1 MRNHHYALGAALLIT
16 LALPW
21 TLAAAADLN
30 APIDMQAVQLQ
41 PQEQNGVRYLQGGI
55 GQDEANA
62 LRKTT
67 GYDLHVELS
76 TGPEGKFQSG
86 ATVDIQNAQGQ
97 PVLSVSDAG
106 PLLYVQLLPAN
117 TRSLAMP
124 KARQCSSGRPSRA
137 RRPRPL
143 TLTGVDEK
151 SGRSTPVLLPG
162 VRSRLANSCARQ
174 AHLYQVI

>member
-1 MRNHHYALGAALLIT
+1 MRNHHYALGAALLLT

-62 LRKTT
+62 LRKTK

-76 TGPEGKFQSG
+76 TGAQGKFQSG
-86 ATVDIQNAQGQ
+86 ASVDIQSAQGQ
-97 PVLSVSDAG
+97 PVLSVTDVG
-106 PLLYVQLLPAN
+106 PLLFVQLPPGHYKVTGNAEGETVQQQVVVDGKGPATVN
-117 TRSLAMP
+117 LHWR
-124 KARQCSSGRPSRA
+124 
-137 RRPRPL
+137 
-143 TLTGVDEK
+143 
-151 SGRSTPVLLPG
+151 
-162 VRSRLANSCARQ
+162 
-174 AHLYQVI
+174 

>member
-1 MRNHHYALGAALLIT
+1 MRNHHYALGAALLVA

-30 APIDMQAVQLQ
+30 ARIDMQAVQLQ

-62 LRKTT
+62 LRKTP

-86 ATVDIQNAQGQ
+86 ASVDIQNAQGQ
-97 PVLSVSDAG
+97 PVLSISDAG
-106 PLLYVQLLPAN
+106 PLLYVQLPPGKYKVTGNAQGETVQQMVTVNGKSPATVN
-117 TRSLAMP
+117 L
-124 KARQCSSGRPSRA
+124 
-137 RRPRPL
+137 
-143 TLTGVDEK
+143 
-151 SGRSTPVLLPG
+151 
-162 VRSRLANSCARQ
+162 NW
-174 AHLYQVI
+174 H

>member
-1 MRNHHYALGAALLIT
+1 MRNHHYALGTALLVA

-62 LRKTT
+62 LRKTP
-67 GYDLHVELS
+67 GYDLHLELS

-86 ATVDIQNAQGQ
+86 ANVDIQNAQGQ
-97 PVLSVSDAG
+97 PVLSIQDAG
-106 PLLYVQLLPAN
+106 PLLYVQLP
-117 TRSLAMP
+117 P
-124 KARQCSSGRPSRA
+124 GKYKI
-137 RRPRPL
+137 
-143 TLTGVDEK
+143 TGNAQGETVQQVVTVNGK
-151 SGRSTPVLLPG
+151 SPTTVNLNWR
-162 VRSRLANSCARQ
+162 
-174 AHLYQVI
+174 

>member
-41 PQEQNGVRYLQGGI
+41 QQEQNGVRYLQGGI

-62 LRKTT
+62 LRKTP

-97 PVLSVSDAG
+97 PVLSLTDAG
-106 PLLYVQLLPAN
+106 PLLYVQLPPGKYKVTGSAQGETVQQLVTVNGKTPATVN
-117 TRSLAMP
+117 LNWR
-124 KARQCSSGRPSRA
+124 
-137 RRPRPL
+137 
-143 TLTGVDEK
+143 
-151 SGRSTPVLLPG
+151 
-162 VRSRLANSCARQ
+162 
-174 AHLYQVI
+174 

>member
-1 MRNHHYALGAALLIT
+1 MRNHHYALGATLL
-16 LALPW
+16 LALAFPW

-41 PQEQNGVRYLQGGI
+41 PQERNGIRYVQGGI

-86 ATVDIQNAQGQ
+86 ATVDIQNAQGKSL
-97 PVLSVSDAG
+97 LSVQDAG
-106 PLLYVQLLPAN
+106 PLLYVQLPPGQYKVIGQADGTTVQQQVTVSGKAPATVN
-117 TRSLAMP
+117 LNWR
-124 KARQCSSGRPSRA
+124 
-137 RRPRPL
+137 
-143 TLTGVDEK
+143 
-151 SGRSTPVLLPG
+151 
-162 VRSRLANSCARQ
+162 
-174 AHLYQVI
+174 

>member
-1 MRNHHYALGAALLIT
+1 MRNHHYALGAALLVA

-62 LRKTT
+62 LRKTP

-76 TGPEGKFQSG
+76 TGPDGKFQSG
-86 ATVDIQNAQGQ
+86 ANVDIQNAQGQ
-97 PVLSVSDAG
+97 PVLSIPDAG
-106 PLLYVQLLPAN
+106 PLLYVQLPPGKYKVTGNAQGETVQQMVTVNGKSPATVN
-117 TRSLAMP
+117 L
-124 KARQCSSGRPSRA
+124 
-137 RRPRPL
+137 
-143 TLTGVDEK
+143 
-151 SGRSTPVLLPG
+151 
-162 VRSRLANSCARQ
+162 NW
-174 AHLYQVI
+174 H

>member
-1 MRNHHYALGAALLIT
+1 MRNHHYALGAALLIA

-41 PQEQNGVRYLQGGI
+41 QQEQNGVRYLQGGI

-62 LRKTT
+62 LRKTP

-97 PVLSVSDAG
+97 TVLSLTDAG
-106 PLLYVQLLPAN
+106 PLLYVQLP
-117 TRSLAMP
+117 P
-124 KARQCSSGRPSRA
+124 GKYKV
-137 RRPRPL
+137 
-143 TLTGVDEK
+143 TGNAQGETVQQLVTVNGK
-151 SGRSTPVLLPG
+151 TPTTVNLNW
-162 VRSRLANSCARQ
+162 R
-174 AHLYQVI
+174 

>member
-16 LALPW
+16 VAMPW

-76 TGPEGKFQSG
+76 AGPEGKFQSG

-97 PVLSVSDAG
+97 PVLSVTDAG
-106 PLLYVQLLPAN
+106 PLLYVQLPPGKYKVTGNAQGETVQQRVTVN
-117 TRSLAMP
+117 G
-124 KARQCSSGRPSRA
+124 KAPTTVNLNWR
-137 RRPRPL
+137 
-143 TLTGVDEK
+143 
-151 SGRSTPVLLPG
+151 
-162 VRSRLANSCARQ
+162 
-174 AHLYQVI
+174 

>member
-1 MRNHHYALGAALLIT
+1 MRNHHYALGAALLVA

-21 TLAAAADLN
+21 TLAAAADLS

-62 LRKTT
+62 LRKTP

-97 PVLSVSDAG
+97 PVLSVTDAG
-106 PLLYVQLLPAN
+106 PLLYVQLPPGKYKVTGNAQGETVQQLVTVNGKTPATVN
-117 TRSLAMP
+117 LNWR
-124 KARQCSSGRPSRA
+124 
-137 RRPRPL
+137 
-143 TLTGVDEK
+143 
-151 SGRSTPVLLPG
+151 
-162 VRSRLANSCARQ
+162 
-174 AHLYQVI
+174 

>member
-1 MRNHHYALGAALLIT
+1 MRNHHYALGAALLVA

-62 LRKTT
+62 LRKTP

-86 ATVDIQNAQGQ
+86 ANVDIQNAQGQ
-97 PVLSVSDAG
+97 PVLSIPDAG
-106 PLLYVQLLPAN
+106 PLLYVQLPPGKYKVTGNAQGETVQQMVTVNGKSPATVN
-117 TRSLAMP
+117 L
-124 KARQCSSGRPSRA
+124 
-137 RRPRPL
+137 
-143 TLTGVDEK
+143 
-151 SGRSTPVLLPG
+151 
-162 VRSRLANSCARQ
+162 NW
-174 AHLYQVI
+174 H

>member
-62 LRKTT
+62 LRKTK

-76 TGPEGKFQSG
+76 TGAQGKFQSG
-86 ATVDIQNAQGQ
+86 ASVDIQSAQGQ
-97 PVLSVSDAG
+97 PVLSVTDVG
-106 PLLYVQLLPAN
+106 PLLFVQLPPGHYKVTGNAEGETVQQQVVVDGKGPATVN
-117 TRSLAMP
+117 LHWR
-124 KARQCSSGRPSRA
+124 
-137 RRPRPL
+137 
-143 TLTGVDEK
+143 
-151 SGRSTPVLLPG
+151 
-162 VRSRLANSCARQ
+162 
-174 AHLYQVI
+174 